1 MSINSIA
8 NELNVTTRSVR
19 TYIKQL
25 NKDLGN
31 DIAVIKYIKG
41 QGYKLEIKDEQ
52 ILNKIIDMNRKNVF
66 SLNSKEDR
74 VEFILNYLIELDG
87 FITLDSLA
95 DEMCVGRT
103 TLVNDFQY
111 VEKVLASYNL
121 NLIKKQNTGM
131 KLNGNELDIRLFIL
145 NQLYKNSRK
154 DFSNS
159 KYFKGIKK
167 EEIINL
173 EEKLLTLFKKI
184 IFMLQMKC

>member
-167 EEIINL
+167 
-173 EEKLLTLFKKI
+173 KKS
-184 IFMLQMKC
+184 

>member
-95 DEMCVGRT
+95 DEICVGRT

-167 EEIINL
+167 
-173 EEKLLTLFKKI
+173 KKS
-184 IFMLQMKC
+184 

>member
-1 MSINSIA
+1 
-8 NELNVTTRSVR
+8 
-19 TYIKQL
+19 

-145 NQLYKNSRK
+145 NKLYKNSRK

-159 KYFKGIKK
+159 K
-167 EEIINL
+167 
-173 EEKLLTLFKKI
+173 
-184 IFMLQMKC
+184 

>member
-1 MSINSIA
+1 
-8 NELNVTTRSVR
+8 
-19 TYIKQL
+19 
-25 NKDLGN
+25 
-31 DIAVIKYIKG
+31 
-41 QGYKLEIKDEQ
+41 
-52 ILNKIIDMNRKNVF
+52 MNRKNVF

-167 EEIINL
+167 
-173 EEKLLTLFKKI
+173 KKS
-184 IFMLQMKC
+184 

>member
-1 MSINSIA
+1 MSVTEKIPSIDRKIFKILIMCSKKEFVSINSIA

-111 VEKVLASYNL
+111 VEKFWLH
-121 NLIKKQNTGM
+121 
-131 KLNGNELDIRLFIL
+131 
-145 NQLYKNSRK
+145 
-154 DFSNS
+154 
-159 KYFKGIKK
+159 
-167 EEIINL
+167 II
-173 EEKLLTLFKKI
+173 
-184 IFMLQMKC
+184 